1 MFEGLKETMFNELK
15 ENMTAMNRQIEN
27 IRKKIE
33 NIKRIKLEF

>member
-1 MFEGLKETMFNELK
+1 MFNELK
-15 ENMTAMNRQIEN
+15 ENMTAVNCQIEN

>member
-1 MFEGLKETMFNELK
+1 MFNELK